1 MHAGCVTT
9 RLRVRFA
16 ETDAMGVA
24 NNAAYLT
31 YLEVGR
37 IEYLRA
43 GGHSYAD
50 VRAGGIDMVVTHA
63 ELRYLRPLRFDDELE
78 LLCACTSVGRASFA
92 FAYLIERAGEACA
105 LAATRHACI
114 DSATLRPL
122 RVPVWL
128 AAEAERFESAAPT
141 TTS

>member
-63 ELRYLRPLRFDDELE
+63 ELRYLRPLRFDDEFDVVCRL
-78 LLCACTSVGRASFA
+78 ADVRPASFR
-92 FAYLIERAGEACA
+92 FAYELRRGEELCVRAT
-105 LAATRHACI
+105 TRHACI
-114 DSATLRPL
+114 EQETLRL
-122 RVPVWL
+122 VRVPAWL
-128 AAEAERFESAAPT
+128 RAGDAEHAARAGC
-141 TTS
+141 